1 MRYYAI
7 GDIHG
12 QLDMLKTVHEWISAD
27 RARSGDFDAPVVH
40 LGDLVDRGPDS
51 KGVIDF
57 LMQGIAAGKPWQV
70 LKGNH
75 DRYLENFYRQGV
87 SVDPNTRTGLDW
99 LNPRLGGDKTLE
111 SYGIVAAEGSEIDPI
126 LAQTRQ
132 SVPLSQIEF
141 IENLPLY
148 IETEHLIFV
157 HAGIRPNVPM
167 SEQTEDDLI
176 WIRDGFLDDNTDHG
190 KIVVHGHTAL
200 EAPEHFGNRID
211 LDSGAGYFRPLTAAV
226 FEGRDCH
233 ILSSTARSVLRENAP
248 RQTS

>member
-12 QLDMLKTVHEWISAD
+12 QLQMLETVHDWIAAD
-27 RARSGDFDAPVVH
+27 RARCGDQDAPVVH

-57 LMQGIAAGKPWQV
+57 LMQGMARGEPWLV

-75 DRYLENFYRQGV
+75 DRYLENFYRRGV
-87 SVDPNTRTGLDW
+87 TVDPNTRTGLDW
-99 LNPRLGGDKTLE
+99 LNPRLGGDKTLQ
-111 SYGIVAAEGSEIDPI
+111 SYGVAAEEGSDIEPI
-126 LAQTRQ
+126 LAQARQ
-132 SVPLSQIEF
+132 LVPQAQIEF
-141 IENLPLY
+141 IESLPFY
-148 IETEHLIFV
+148 HETNHLIFA
-157 HAGIRPNVPM
+157 HAGIRPHVAM
-167 SEQTEDDLI
+167 HAQTEDDLI
-176 WIRDGFLDDNTDHG
+176 WIRDGFLDDDTDHG

-226 FEGRDCH
+226 FEDRTCY
-233 ILSSTARSVLRENAP
+233 ILSGTTRTELNENP
-248 RQTS
+248 SK